1 MIFNFSSFERVLKR
15 NETERRMYVTPKKA
29 GEFHCV
35 TNSTL
40 IRWAKEGKIRHL
52 KTGGGQYRYWID
64 PTETP
69 MEYPIENSLTPCR
82 VAFIY
87 ARVSSSSQ
95 RDDLDRQI
103 KHLAESYP
111 TAKISS
117 DIGSGLNFNRKG
129 LQSILEKINMGTVS
143 SVIIS
148 HKDRVS
154 RFGFEWFE
162 YICKSNDTELV
173 ILNDKNKSFK
183 SSRDELVEDLLA
195 VTHSFSSKM
204 YSNRKYTGGSGVPI
218 KGAGNPCKSKCG
230 SIKEGSE

>member
-1 MIFNFSSFERVLKR
+1 
-15 NETERRMYVTPKKA
+15 MYVTPKKA
-29 GEFHCV
+29 SEFHCV

-40 IRWAKEGKIRHL
+40 IRWAREGKIRHL
-52 KTGGGQYRYWID
+52 KTGGGQYRYWIE
-64 PTETP
+64 PSETP
-69 MEYPIENSLTPCR
+69 MEYPIENSPTPCR
-82 VAFIY
+82 VTFIY
-87 ARVSSSSQ
+87 ARVSTSSQ

-103 KHLAESYP
+103 KHLAENYP
-111 TAKISS
+111 TAKIAS

-129 LQSILEKINMGTVS
+129 LQSLLEKITMGTVS

-183 SSRDELVEDLLA
+183 SPRDELVEDLLA

-204 YSNRKYTGGSGVPI
+204 YSNRKYTGGNGGPDGTGKIRKQKGSGNEEGGGESSLQNQ
-218 KGAGNPCKSKCG
+218 KGQD
-230 SIKEGSE
+230 SI